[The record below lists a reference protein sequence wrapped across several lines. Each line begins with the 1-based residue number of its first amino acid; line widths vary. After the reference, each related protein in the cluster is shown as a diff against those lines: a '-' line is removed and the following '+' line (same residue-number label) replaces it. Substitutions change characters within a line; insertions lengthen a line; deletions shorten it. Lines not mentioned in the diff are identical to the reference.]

1 MRAISDT
8 IRNKCQLIA
17 GAFDLTMYF
26 IDPTGAVLYE
36 NVHQTM
42 PHPLLENNKQFFFN
56 HINFDPAIANRLPI
70 IKKTQFLERYILI
83 SWFNRQSHVFEGTVI
98 IGPALS
104 YSPKEEQIIG
114 IINDS
119 RAFFHR
125 DRIFQ
130 YYNYLPIIP
139 TKRLAEISSLLHD
152 FINGELVSPETITI
166 QPSGPAMENQ
176 FLSDVNAAIS
186 DHSQVAT
193 LQGDY
198 RLFEQKLLDLV
209 RGGRPEELKKL
220 SSIKKEEEAASILSK
235 SSYIRSL
242 KNHIIALTTLV
253 SRAAIE
259 GGLQEEL
266 AYSMHDRYILQ
277 LEELNRLDDVKRLG
291 RTVAYTFAKK
301 VKEIRDGRYSQTITA
316 CKAYID
322 KHIYQEFN
330 HDDIAHHVELSP
342 KYLSVLFKQ
351 EVGISVSDYIQQAK
365 IHEAKRLLAYSKTP
379 LSEIASLLHFNDQ
392 SYFSRVFK
400 KWVGATPRKYRE
412 TYHLLEEK

>member
-1 MRAISDT
+1 MEVISDT

-17 GAFDLTMYF
+17 AAFDLTIYF
-26 IDPTGAVLYE
+26 IDPKGVVLYE
-36 NVHQTM
+36 NAHQTV
-42 PHPLLENNKQFFFN
+42 PHPLLENNKQFFFD
-56 HINFDPAIANRLPI
+56 HINFDPGIANRFPV
-70 IKKTQFLERYILI
+70 IKKTQFLEKYILI
-83 SWFNRQSHVFEGTVI
+83 SYIDERSNDFEGTVI
-98 IGPALS
+98 VGPTLS
-104 YSPKEEQIIG
+104 YPPKEEQISG
-114 IINDS
+114 IINDA

-130 YYNYLPIIP
+130 YYNHLPIIR
-139 TKRLAEISSLLHD
+139 TRKLIDISSLLHYL
-152 FINGELVSPETITI
+152 INGKLISPETITI
-166 QPSGPAMENQ
+166 QPSGPIMNNPI
-176 FLSDVNAAIS
+176 LSNVNLATS
-186 DHSQVAT
+186 DHSQTKT
-193 LQGDY
+193 LHGD

-209 RGGRPEELKKL
+209 REGRPEELKEL

-253 SRAAIE
+253 SRASIE

-266 AYSMHDRYILQ
+266 AYSLHDRYILQ

-291 RTVAYTFAKK
+291 RTVAFNFAKK
-301 VKEIRDGRYSQTITA
+301 VKEVKDERYSQTITA

-330 HDDIAHHVELSP
+330 HDDVANHVDLSP

-400 KWVGATPRKYRE
+400 KWVRLTPKKYRE
-412 TYHLLEEK
+412 TYHLIEEK